1 VPPAAQRVLRDYT
14 RTRVD
19 LTRDRTR
26 HWQRLEKL
34 LEDALIKVTT
44 VASKISTASV
54 RDMIDAL
61 IRGERDPE
69 RLADLARGTMRDK
82 RRDLVRS
89 LDGRFDAHHGE
100 LARILLGQIDSLT
113 TEINALTTRIDQLTT
128 DLPTPEPPHRDGG
141 QQPPGHPSTEPAS
154 TPPAALDRLAAIPGI
169 SVEAAQVILAEIGPD
184 MSRFP
189 TAQHLA
195 AWARL
200 SPQLKQSGTKRYGGK
215 TSKGNPYLK
224 SVLGNAAAAASRTN
238 TFLGERYRRIV
249 KRRGKGKALVAV
261 ARSILVIIWH
271 LLADPHA
278 TYHDLG
284 TDYYTTHIDKQRRQ
298 RHLIQQLQ
306 ALGLQ
311 VTLTPATA

>member
-1 VPPAAQRVLRDYT
+1 MV
-14 RTRVD
+14 
-19 LTRDRTR
+19 R
-26 HWQRLEKL
+26 HEH
-34 LEDALIKVTT
+34 
-44 VASKISTASV
+44 
-54 RDMIDAL
+54 L
-61 IRGERDPE
+61 IRGERDPQ

-82 RRDLVRS
+82 RRDLVRA

-100 LARILLGQIDSLT
+100 LATILLGQIDSLT
-113 TEINALTTRIDQLTT
+113 SEINALTTRIEQLIT
-128 DLPTPEPPHRDGG
+128 DLPTPEPPGHRSP
-141 QQPPGHPSTEPAS
+141 QPPERPDTEPSPTPSTS
-154 TPPAALDRLAAIPGI
+154 ALHRLAGIPGI
-169 SVEAAQVILAEIGPD
+169 SLEAAQVILAEIGPD

-200 SPQLKQSGTKRYGGK
+200 SPQLKQSGAKRYGGK

-224 SVLGNAAAAASRTN
+224 AVLGNAAASASRTN
-238 TFLGERYRRIV
+238 TFPGERYRRIV

-261 ARSILVIIWH
+261 ARSILVIVWH
-271 LLADPHA
+271 LLADSHT

-284 TDYYTTHIDKQRRQ
+284 TDYYTTRINKERRQ
-298 RHLIQQLQ
+298 RHLTQQLE